1 MPFRKEAP
9 PVPSTSVPKAVVA
22 SAVNISKA
30 GTGAYRAR
38 LSGSRWQKDSWYHWD
53 ICGEFRYATTW
64 IANAVSLATMYA
76 AEVDPDTGLVTDA
89 TDDATVNSIA
99 RTILGG
105 PALRSQLQQTMALN
119 WQVAGEFFIL
129 VRPQGSGLPDEW
141 LVLSSSEVHEQ
152 SGAFTYEDPVTGM
165 KTELVASRDMLI
177 RVWSPHPHKRSHADS
192 SARAA
197 LPILREIEK
206 TSQNIAA
213 RLDSRLA
220 GKGIL
225 FLPNE
230 VDFPQNSTG
239 EPGLNGFIDDLI
251 EGTRHSLDNPGEA
264 SSQVPTMVQVP
275 GDQVGNVKHIDLA
288 TDLDDKVPE
297 LRTAAVR
304 RLALALDMP
313 AEIMLGMGESNH
325 WSAWQIEE
333 SAYKVHIAPLLDRL
347 SDAITVT
354 YFRPALLAAGIT
366 DPDRYILAFNTTEII
381 SRPNR
386 FQELMDLHDKQLISD
401 DFVRSENGIPDDARP
416 TDEERQTQLFVEII
430 KAAPTIL
437 KDFPQIA
444 TAIGLDPVAAAE
456 TIGTGPIAPA
466 PPELEQPQQN
476 ALPQRSGDDAG
487 GSIQAAVIPLNHFT
501 SAAELIV
508 FDALSRAGGR
518 LLTRSYRGQYGST
531 VKHELHTQI
540 PFQSDDL
547 PRLLEGSFQ
556 FADRVADGF
565 GIDRRLFLDAVQ
577 GYTRDCLRYGRAHDS
592 AVLRERLW
600 PLTR

>member
-1 MPFRKEAP
+1 
-9 PVPSTSVPKAVVA
+9 VPTQPKAVVA

-30 GTGAYRAR
+30 GAGAYKAR

-53 ICGEFRYATTW
+53 ICGEYRYATTW
-64 IANAVSLATMYA
+64 IANAVSLANMYA

-89 TDDATVNSIA
+89 TDNDVVNSIA

-129 VRPQGSGLPDEW
+129 VRPSGSGLPDEW

-152 SGAFTYEDPVTGM
+152 SGSFSYEDPVTGM
-165 KTELVASRDMLI
+165 KTELVTNRDMLI
-177 RVWSPHPHKRSHADS
+177 RVWSPHPHKRSHADA

-206 TSQNIAA
+206 TSQNIAS

-220 GKGIL
+220 GNGLL

-230 VDFPQNSTG
+230 VDFPQRGTG
-239 EPGLNGFIDDLI
+239 QPGLVDFMDEVI
-251 EGTRHSLDNPGEA
+251 ESARHSLDNPGEA
-264 SSQVPTMVQVP
+264 SAQVPIMLQVP
-275 GDQVGNVKHIDLA
+275 GEQVGNIQHIDLS
-288 TDLDDKVPE
+288 TDLDKAILE
-297 LRTAAVR
+297 LRTEAVR
-304 RLALALDMP
+304 RLALTLDMP
-313 AEIMLGMGESNH
+313 AEIMLGMGASNH

-347 SDAITVT
+347 SDAITST
-354 YFRPALLAAGIT
+354 YFRPALLAAGVV
-366 DPDRYILAFNTTEII
+366 DPERYILAFNTTEII

-386 FQELMDLHDKQLISD
+386 FQELMDLHEKQLISD
-401 DFVRSENGIPDDARP
+401 DFVRSENGIPDDAKP

-437 KDFPQIA
+437 ADFPQIA
-444 TAIGLDPVAAAE
+444 VAIGLDPVAAAQE
-456 TIGTGPIAPA
+456 IGTGPIDAA
-466 PPELEQPQQN
+466 PPELEAPPTR
-476 ALPQRSGDDAG
+476 ALPQRAGDDAN
-487 GSIQAAVIPLNHFT
+487 GSVQAAVGVVPLNHLT

-518 LLTRSYRGQYGST
+518 LLTRSYRGQFSGT
-531 VKHELHTQI
+531 VKHELHTVI
-540 PFQSDDL
+540 PFE
-547 PRLLEGSFQ
+547 PGRANCERLLEGSFQ
-556 FADRVADGF
+556 FADRVAASF
-565 GIDRRLFLDAVQ
+565 GVDHTRFM
-577 GYTRDCLRYGRAHDS
+577 YTIMTYVEGLLANRQPHDS
-592 AVLRERLW
+592 ARLREHLW
-600 PLTR
+600 DLIR